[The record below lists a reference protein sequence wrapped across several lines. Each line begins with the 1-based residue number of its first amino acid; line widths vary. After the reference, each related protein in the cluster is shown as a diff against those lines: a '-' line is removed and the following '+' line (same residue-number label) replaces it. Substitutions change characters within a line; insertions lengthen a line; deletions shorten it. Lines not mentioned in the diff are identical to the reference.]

1 MSNPIES
8 DAALPPPTEREAAYL
23 RVLGSPEFQDLRRK
37 YRGWVIPATIA
48 GLTFYFVYVLMSTY
62 AVDFMS
68 EKVFGNINVGLI
80 FGLLQ
85 FVATFAVTMA
95 YVRYADREL
104 DPRSQKI
111 RDEMEAEGLA

>member
-1 MSNPIES
+1 MSNPTES
-8 DAALPPPTEREAAYL
+8 DSAPGPTDRESAYIA
-23 RVLGSPEFQDLRRK
+23 VLASPEFQELKRK
-37 YRGWVIPATIA
+37 HRNWVIPATA
-48 GLTFYFVYVLMSTY
+48 AALVFYFIYVFASTY

-68 EKVFGNINVGLI
+68 QKVFGNINVGLI

-104 DPRSQKI
+104 DPRSSKI
-111 RDEMEAEGLA
+111 RAEMEAEGLA

>member
-1 MSNPIES
+1 MSKPAEYEQAS
-8 DAALPPPTEREAAYL
+8 VPPTDREAAYL
-23 RVLGSPEFQDLRRK
+23 RVLASPEFQELRHK
-37 YRGWVIPATIA
+37 YRSWVIPATIA
-48 GLTFYFVYVLMSTY
+48 GLTFYFVYVFMSTY

-68 EKVFGNINVGLI
+68 QKVIGNVNVGLI

-104 DPRSQKI
+104 DPRSSKI

>member
-1 MSNPIES
+1 MSHPTES
-8 DAALPPPTEREAAYL
+8 DPASPAPTGREAAYL
-23 RVLGSPEFQDLRRK
+23 RVLASPEFQELRHK
-37 YRGWVIPATIA
+37 YRSWVIPATLA
-48 GLTFYFVYVLMSTY
+48 GLAFYFVYVLMSTY

-68 EKVFGNINVGLI
+68 RPVIGNVNVGLI

-104 DPRSQKI
+104 DPRSSKI
-111 RDEMEAEGLA
+111 REEMEAEGLA